1 MRERLGQRS
10 FELVA
15 IAVAATIA
23 AHLEHLP
30 PWLWITA
37 SVAIAA
43 RVLARRRDALP
54 VAAWIRFPAAGLLL
68 VAVIAQ
74 YGTVFGREP
83 GSVLGCGLLA
93 LKVLETEHPRDARVA
108 IGFAGFV
115 LMSALL
121 FVQALWFTL
130 AVSTVLVLLLAA
142 LVSLQPAPAHTAHPL
157 RRELQLGAILLAC
170 GLPLAAAGFILIP
183 RLGSPLWGAPGKD
196 TQARTGL
203 SERMEPGAL
212 TDLLVDD
219 SPAFR
224 VRFDRAPP
232 PPPQR
237 YFRAIVLWDFDG
249 ASWTRDQRRGFLRP
263 ESAQGDGARID
274 YTITLEP
281 TDRRWLP
288 ALDLPL
294 IAPEGA
300 HLSGDR
306 ALIANEVVSQP
317 REYRTRSTMRYT
329 LAAVLTAQ
337 ERERALAL
345 PTGFDPRART
355 LAEGWRGDG
364 KDDTAVVRSALDMF
378 NRSFTYTLSPPLLGR
393 DSIDDFLFSTRKG
406 FCEHY
411 ASAFVVL
418 MRAAGIPARVVTG
431 YQGGWWNASGNYLL
445 VRNSD
450 AHAWAEVWMPQRG
463 WTRVDPTAAVSPARV
478 ELGAAAAND
487 SAAWSQSA
495 WLRSLRNRF
504 DVVNGLWTR
513 TIIRFDA
520 LRQKGLLSSFGVT
533 EPNQGDLLLL
543 FSAVLG
549 TILLLATVWALRD
562 VAKPRADALD
572 QAWAQF
578 SRRLARAGVTRR
590 ANEGPLDLLARART
604 ALPAVA
610 ASLTELVQNYVAL
623 RYGAIE
629 PAPERVRS
637 FTRTVRN
644 FRAPRRVSEP
654 PATGL
659 QR

>member
-1 MRERLGQRS
+1 MRERLARRP

-23 AHLEHLP
+23 APLEHLP
-30 PWLWITA
+30 PWLWIA
-37 SVAIAA
+37 AAVVIAA
-43 RVLARRRDALP
+43 RAWTRRHDAPP
-54 VAAWIRFPAAGLLL
+54 VPAWIRFPAAGLLL

-74 YGTVFGREP
+74 YGTLFGREP

-93 LKVLETEHPRDARVA
+93 LKVLETERPRDARVA

-142 LVSLQPAPAHTAHPL
+142 LVSLQPSPAHTEHPL
-157 RRELQLGAILLAC
+157 RHELKLGAILLAC

-203 SERMEPGAL
+203 SERMEPGSL

-224 VRFDRAPP
+224 VQFDRAPP
-232 PPPQR
+232 LPTQR
-237 YFRAIVLWDFDG
+237 YFRSIVLWDFDG
-249 ASWTRDQRRGFLRP
+249 ATWTRDQRRGFLRP
-263 ESAQGDGARID
+263 EAAQGDGARID
-274 YTITLEP
+274 YMITLEP

-294 IAPEGA
+294 IAPDGA

-306 ALIANEVVSQP
+306 VLIANEVVSQP

-345 PTGFDPRART
+345 PAGFDPRTRA
-355 LAEGWRGDG
+355 LAQGWRKDG
-364 KDDTAVVRSALDMF
+364 NDDAAIVRRALDMF

-393 DSIDDFLFSTRKG
+393 DSVDDFLFSTRKG

-418 MRAAGIPARVVTG
+418 MRSAGIPARVVTG

-450 AHAWAEVWMPQRG
+450 AHAWAEVWMPERG
-463 WTRVDPTAAVSPARV
+463 WTRIDPTAAVSPARV

-495 WLRSLRNRF
+495 WLRSLRNQF

-520 LRQKGLLSSFGVT
+520 LRQKGLLASFGMVN
-533 EPNQGDLLLL
+533 PNQGDLLLV

-549 TILLLATVWALRD
+549 AILLLATVWALRD
-562 VAKPRADALD
+562 VAKSRADALD

-578 SRRLARAGVTRR
+578 SRRLARAGVARR
-590 ANEGPLDLLARART
+590 PNEGPLDLLARARS
-604 ALPAVA
+604 ALPAA
-610 ASLTELVQNYVAL
+610 AVSLTDLVQNYVAL
-623 RYGAIE
+623 RYGAME

-637 FTRTVRN
+637 FTRAVRN
-644 FRAPRRVSEP
+644 FRAPRRIP
-654 PATGL
+654 DAPAPEL